1 MANRMDVIGAHA
13 RRLPPLDSRWEARPH
28 TREELARGLLEGR
41 VAGRAT
47 HPLDNVRG
55 NILLLIEGDPD
66 KQFGL
71 SGLPG
76 GLGLEQIIDLV
87 ADGAGAAIDHEARFG
102 AVQIEPEP
110 IIEACEAVGDR
121 LARACAEKAKVVL
134 ATGHP
139 IGLALYYQALARL
152 LSSRGAE
159 VLRPARDVH
168 WRERR
173 LPHDWFIDYMD
184 GVAMLTDGTEP
195 RHTHR
200 PDAMNRILD
209 DVRPD
214 LVLGDHGFAG
224 AAIESGIETVSV
236 ADVNDPALLVAK
248 ALGRTDLV
256 VVMDDHVDPAAYWP
270 CFQAIASA
278 F

>member
-1 MANRMDVIGAHA
+1 M
-13 RRLPPLDSRWEARPH
+13 
-28 TREELARGLLEGR
+28 
-41 VAGRAT
+41 
-47 HPLDNVRG
+47 
-55 NILLLIEGDPD
+55 LIEGDPD

-76 GLGLEQIIDLV
+76 GLGFEQILDLV
-87 ADGAGAAIDHEARFG
+87 AEEAGAPIDHEARFG
-102 AVQIEPEP
+102 PVHIEPEP
-110 IIEACEAVGDR
+110 IIEVCEAVGGR
-121 LARACAEKAKVVL
+121 LSRACAEGARVVL

-139 IGLALYYQALARL
+139 VGLALFYRALGGL

-159 VLRPARDVH
+159 VLTPASGVH

-173 LPHDWFIDYMD
+173 LPHDWFVDYMD
-184 GVAMLTDGTEP
+184 GVAVLTDGSEP

-200 PDAMNRILD
+200 PDAMSRILEKE
-209 DVRPD
+209 RPD
-214 LVLGDHGFAG
+214 LVVADHGFAG
-224 AAIESGIETVSV
+224 AAIERGIETISV

-270 CFQAIASA
+270 CFQAIASG